1 MLSTRPAR
9 IHFRN
14 SLFIR
19 TIRGMTLIFLL
30 LTVLLP
36 VFVQGDSTISLNPN
50 LAAVLRLDGDGRFAS
65 AYYDSEG
72 SEVVSIEA
80 RAAEPPLDLVLE
92 LLDADGHTLAYVDA
106 PDTDGAVI
114 SGIHM
119 DYASRYTVRVN
130 TFNGEGV
137 GDVSVTV
144 TPEPDYVLTP
154 DTPALRVPVG
164 ANQRVLVYLEGFDL
178 TQTLEI
184 TVSDSTG
191 QLDPRLDVVNTRVVL
206 MSNDDHGT
214 ADPSLNRFDA
224 RLTAQIPPGA
234 ILMITD
240 FLGRAG
246 WLNIAISP

>member
-106 PDTDGAVI
+106 PDTDGAVAGNGRSALHI
-114 SGIHM
+114 
-119 DYASRYTVRVN
+119 N
-130 TFNGEGV
+130 TSA
-137 GDVSVTV
+137 DH
-144 TPEPDYVLTP
+144 
-154 DTPALRVPVG
+154 
-164 ANQRVLVYLEGFDL
+164 
-178 TQTLEI
+178 
-184 TVSDSTG
+184 
-191 QLDPRLDVVNTRVVL
+191 PRQCV
-206 MSNDDHGT
+206 
-214 ADPSLNRFDA
+214 
-224 RLTAQIPPGA
+224 
-234 ILMITD
+234 
-240 FLGRAG
+240 
-246 WLNIAISP
+246 